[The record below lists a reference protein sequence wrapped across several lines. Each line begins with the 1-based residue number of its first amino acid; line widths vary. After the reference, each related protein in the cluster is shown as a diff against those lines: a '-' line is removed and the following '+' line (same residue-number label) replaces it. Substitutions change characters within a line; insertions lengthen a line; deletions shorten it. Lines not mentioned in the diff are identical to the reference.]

1 MYKAMFMFL
10 DTLHPNLF
18 RYRTKFG
25 IIPRYSKGGSY
36 TISGV
41 KDKDVRK
48 LCNTF
53 NLSWDDGMDVYT
65 SWLGSKPIA
74 TRIKN
79 STNEDVFV
87 FENPTIY

>member
-1 MYKAMFMFL
+1 MNDLMCKPMYMFL
-10 DTLHPNLF
+10 DKLHPNLF

-25 IIPRYSKGGSY
+25 IIPRYNKRGSY

-41 KDKDVRK
+41 RDKDIMK

-53 NLSWDDGMDVYT
+53 NISWEDGKNVYT
-65 SWLGSKPIA
+65 SRLSTKPVA
-74 TRIKN
+74 VRIKN

-87 FENPTIY
+87 FE